1 MHQIRSYD
9 EAVAYIDSHIGR
21 GVVPGL
27 DRISALM
34 ELMGDPQA
42 AYPVIHIAGT
52 NGKTSISRLATFLLV
67 GHGLTTGTFTSP
79 HLERIEQRFGVNG
92 VWLDPA
98 EFTQAV
104 SDVAAFAD
112 IYEDRTGESLTYFE
126 LTAALAFAWFADQ
139 AVDAAVIEVGLGG
152 RLDATNVVHGDV
164 SVLAGVGL
172 EHTEFLGDTIEV
184 IATEKLAILE
194 PGTSLVTGP
203 LQDELIPLVT
213 ETTNRLEA
221 DLFRYGVDFRVEG
234 AAPALGGW
242 HVDVEGIHQTYE
254 DIYLPV
260 HGRFQTINLAVAI
273 AAVESLTG
281 RALDPE
287 AVIDGVAAFTAPG
300 RMELLPGSPPVL
312 LDGAH
317 NRPAT
322 EVLTQAL
329 AEEFPTAKWVLVIG
343 AMRDKEVEDMVRLLK
358 PRISRV
364 ITTTVES
371 PRALSPAEAAARIA
385 AVVDVEVGAIADPE
399 QALEVARSFA
409 GPDGQVLVTGSLYLV
424 GAMRSLIHGSGPVD
438 RNER

>member
-1 MHQIRSYD
+1 
-9 EAVAYIDSHIGR
+9 
-21 GVVPGL
+21 
-27 DRISALM
+27 
-34 ELMGDPQA
+34 
-42 AYPVIHIAGT
+42 
-52 NGKTSISRLATFLLV
+52 
-67 GHGLTTGTFTSP
+67 
-79 HLERIEQRFGVNG
+79 
-92 VWLDPA
+92 
-98 EFTQAV
+98 
-104 SDVAAFAD
+104 
-112 IYEDRTGESLTYFE
+112 
-126 LTAALAFAWFADQ
+126 
-139 AVDAAVIEVGLGG
+139 VIEVGLGG

-172 EHTEFLGDTIEV
+172 EHTEFLGDTLEA

-203 LQDELIPLVT
+203 IQDELIPLVT
-213 ETTNRLEA
+213 RTAATLEA

-242 HVDVEGIHQTYE
+242 HVDVEGLHQTYE

-273 AAVESLTG
+273 AASESLTG

-300 RMELLPGSPPVL
+300 RMELIPDSPPIL

-317 NRPAT
+317 NRSAT
-322 EVLTQAL
+322 EVLVQSL
-329 AEEFPTAKWVLVIG
+329 AEEFPTANWVLVIG
-343 AMRDKEVEDMVRLLK
+343 AMRDKDIEAMARLLK

-385 AVVDVEVGAIADPE
+385 AVVDVEVGAIENAE
-399 QALEVARSFA
+399 RALEVARSFA
-409 GPDGQVLVTGSLYLV
+409 GADGHVLVMGSLYLV
-424 GAMRSLIHGSGPVD
+424 GAMRSLIMGTGPVT

>member
-1 MHQIRSYD
+1 VNQIRSYA

-21 GVVPGL
+21 GVQPGL

-34 ELMGDPQA
+34 ELMGEPQT
-42 AYPVIHIAGT
+42 AYPIIHVAGT

-67 GHGLTTGTFTSP
+67 AHGLTTGTFTSP

-92 VWLDPA
+92 VWLSQT
-98 EFTQAV
+98 EFTQAAV
-104 SDVAAFAD
+104 DVAAFAD
-112 IYEDRTGESLTYFE
+112 IYEERTGERLTYFE
-126 LTAALAFAWFADQ
+126 LTAALAFSWFADQ
-139 AVDAAVIEVGLGG
+139 AVDAGVIEVGLGG
-152 RLDATNVVHGDV
+152 RLDATNIVHSNV

-172 EHTEFLGDTIEV
+172 EHTEFLGDTLEA

-203 LQDELIPLVT
+203 LQDDLVPLVT
-213 ETTNRLEA
+213 RTAGQLEA
-221 DLFRYGVDFRVEG
+221 DLQRYGVDFRVEG

-242 HVDVEGIHQTYE
+242 HVDIEGIHDTYE

-300 RMELLPGSPPVL
+300 RMELIPGTPPVL

-322 EVLTQAL
+322 EVLSQAL
-329 AEEFPTAKWVLVIG
+329 GEEFSTAKWTLLIG
-343 AMRDKEVEDMVRLLK
+343 AMQDKDIREMAQLLE
-358 PRISRV
+358 PRVDRV

-371 PRALSPAEAAARIA
+371 PRALSAADAAARIA
-385 AVVDVEVGAIADPE
+385 EVLDVEVGAIEDPE
-399 QALEVARSFA
+399 QALGVARSFA
-409 GPDGQVLVTGSLYLV
+409 GPDGHVLVTGSLYLV
-424 GAMRSLIHGSGPVD
+424 GAMRSLIHGAGPVD